1 MSFKDGISVE
11 RLSGFT
17 TGMSDEPEQ
26 IEGTQEGFDE
36 MTRRIRGGMAARR
49 KERLS
54 VSDGSNGKKDN

>member
-1 MSFKDGISVE
+1 ME

-17 TGMSDEPEQ
+17 SAMSDESEH

-49 KERLS
+49 MERLS
-54 VSDGSNGKKDN
+54 ISEGSNGKKDK